1 MKNTIISGAIIFSVF
16 ACILFYNPIYGYA
29 AGATADLEY
38 HGTDAGISN
47 IFISAKK
54 GDMKARFRLGLIYL
68 SGQGVPRDYVLSYIW
83 FNLSGAAGYKPAQK
97 QLDKL
102 EAKMPPEQ
110 VKRAQK
116 MSLEFTKK

>member
-1 MKNTIISGAIIFSVF
+1 MKNTIVSGALLLSVF
-16 ACILFYNPIYGYA
+16 AGILFCYPIYGYA

-38 HGTDAGISN
+38 RGTDAGIRAA
-47 IFISAKK
+47 ITSAKN

-68 SGQGVPRDYVLSYIW
+68 NGAGVPRDYVLSYMW
-83 FNLSGAAGYKPAQK
+83 FNLSGAEGYKPALK
-97 QLDKL
+97 QLNKL

-110 VKRAQK
+110 IRRAQK